1 MDELKLYWLKEIMDM
16 DKKDGRTVK
25 KSFRYI
31 PIRIQNA
38 QTLYRGRTGK
48 SEKDYTVKYIL
59 FSDLKEWFDKNHWKK
74 ITFL

>member
-1 MDELKLYWLKEIMDM
+1 MEELKLYWLKEIMDLE
-16 DKKDGRTVK
+16 KKDGRTVK

-38 QTLYRGRTGK
+38 QTAYRKRAWK
-48 SEKDYTVKYIL
+48 SDRDYTVKYIL
-59 FSDLKEWFDKNHWKK
+59 FSDLKERFDKNHWKK

>member
-1 MDELKLYWLKEIMDM
+1 ME
-16 DKKDGRTVK
+16 KKDGRTIK

-59 FSDLKEWFDKNHWKK
+59 FSDLKEWFDKNH
-74 ITFL
+74 